1 VRCTCLRRKCDRQAQ
16 TGKNGFGV
24 SSAFGELSRTV
35 ERSAE
40 RQKNLVSVHGS
51 KVHGWPPFPHS
62 TFDVGRS
69 MFDVHLGSGL
79 SGLGDSDM
87 KDNLLLQLNNISVV
101 YSDVI
106 QVLKGVSLKVE
117 KNNIVSLLGSNGAGK
132 TTTLKAISGL
142 LKPENGR
149 VTDGDLIYDGKF
161 IQNSAPEDIT
171 RLGIIQVL
179 EGRQPFKY
187 LTIEENLRVGT
198 ATRWGKPFKND
209 MEMIYDYFPPLVTR
223 KKTLAGYCSG
233 GELQMLVMG
242 RALMAH
248 PKLLLLDEPSLG
260 LAPLVV
266 KEIFQ
271 IIKRV
276 NEEQGVTIVLVEQN
290 ASMALQI
297 AHYGYVMENGKI
309 VMEGK
314 AAELRENPDVKEF
327 YLGMGASGAAKSYK
341 DVKSYKRRKRWL

>member
-1 VRCTCLRRKCDRQAQ
+1 M
-16 TGKNGFGV
+16 N
-24 SSAFGELSRTV
+24 
-35 ERSAE
+35 
-40 RQKNLVSVHGS
+40 
-51 KVHGWPPFPHS
+51 
-62 TFDVGRS
+62 
-69 MFDVHLGSGL
+69 
-79 SGLGDSDM
+79 
-87 KDNLLLQLNNISVV
+87 DNLLLQLNNISVV

-142 LKPENGR
+142 LKPENGS
-149 VTDGDLIYDGKF
+149 VTDGDLIYDGKR

-266 KEIFQ
+266 KEIFR

-276 NEEQGVTIVLVEQN
+276 NEEQGTTIVLVEQN
-290 ASMALQI
+290 ANMALQI

-314 AAELRENPDVKEF
+314 ADELRENPDVREF
-327 YLGMGASGAAKSYK
+327 YLGMGASGAVKSYK

>member
-1 VRCTCLRRKCDRQAQ
+1 
-16 TGKNGFGV
+16 
-24 SSAFGELSRTV
+24 
-35 ERSAE
+35 
-40 RQKNLVSVHGS
+40 
-51 KVHGWPPFPHS
+51 
-62 TFDVGRS
+62 
-69 MFDVHLGSGL
+69 
-79 SGLGDSDM
+79 
-87 KDNLLLQLNNISVV
+87 
-101 YSDVI
+101 
-106 QVLKGVSLKVE
+106 
-117 KNNIVSLLGSNGAGK
+117 VSLLGSNGAGK

-149 VTDGDLIYDGKF
+149 VTDGNLTYDGKA

-171 RLGIIQVL
+171 RMGIIQVL

-198 ATRWGKPFKND
+198 ATRWGKPYKKE
-209 MEMIYDYFPPLVTR
+209 MEMIYEYFPALVQR
-223 KKTLAGYCSG
+223 RKTLAGYCSG

-248 PKLLLLDEPSLG
+248 PRLLLLDEPSLG

-266 KEIFQ
+266 KEIFR

-276 NEEQGVTIVLVEQN
+276 NEEQGTTIVLVEQN
-290 ASMALQI
+290 ANMALQI

-314 AAELRENPDVKEF
+314 ASELIENPDVKEF
-327 YLGMGASGAAKSYK
+327 YLGMGASGVAKSYK

>member
-1 VRCTCLRRKCDRQAQ
+1 
-16 TGKNGFGV
+16 
-24 SSAFGELSRTV
+24 
-35 ERSAE
+35 
-40 RQKNLVSVHGS
+40 
-51 KVHGWPPFPHS
+51 
-62 TFDVGRS
+62 
-69 MFDVHLGSGL
+69 
-79 SGLGDSDM
+79 M

-106 QVLKGVSLKVE
+106 QVLKGVSLVVGE
-117 KNNIVSLLGSNGAGK
+117 NNIVSLLGSNGAGK

-142 LKPENGR
+142 LKPENGK
-149 VTDGDLIYDGKF
+149 VTDGNLIYDGKA

-171 RLGIIQVL
+171 RMGIIQVL

-198 ATRWGKPFKND
+198 ATRWGKPYKKD
-209 MEMIYDYFPPLVTR
+209 MEMIYEYFPALVER
-223 KKTLAGYCSG
+223 RKTLAGYCSG

-248 PKLLLLDEPSLG
+248 PRLLLLDEPSLG

-266 KEIFQ
+266 KEIFR

-276 NEEQGVTIVLVEQN
+276 NEEQGTTIVLVEQN
-290 ASMALQI
+290 ANMALQI

-314 AAELRENPDVKEF
+314 SSELIENPDVKEF